1 LRYFIAKLKVMQLL
15 KNISFLLFSF
25 FILNNCISQSKAQ
38 IKKKPIDDSVLLAK
52 NIQKLTK
59 TLVKKEM
66 LESFQKNDPLKTLTI
81 IYGEQ
86 IILTTAK
93 ND

>member
-1 LRYFIAKLKVMQLL
+1 MQPLKKIFLILL
-15 KNISFLLFSF
+15 SLVI
-25 FILNNCISQSKAQ
+25 INNCVSQPKPP

-52 NIQKLTK
+52 NIKRLTK
-59 TLVKKEM
+59 TLVKRDM
-66 LESFQKNDPLKTLTI
+66 LESYPKSDPLKTLTI
-81 IYGEQ
+81 VYGDQ